1 MPQKYGRNGANR
13 PPGPFGMLCVQHCSA
28 ICGASRLA
36 TAQALGG
43 LMIIEALPETRN
55 LLFDASSQAATSFG
69 STLPRRFLYSR
80 TWRTWTVSAV
90 TSTRPDERLVVHECV
105 STCNSRVRAVLSKKK

>member
-43 LMIIEALPETRN
+43 FMIIEALPETRN

-69 STLPRRFLYSR
+69 STLPRRFLHSR
-80 TWRTWTVSAV
+80 TWRPWTVTAEISPALFPSDAPNAPH
-90 TSTRPDERLVVHECV
+90 TH
-105 STCNSRVRAVLSKKK
+105 